1 VREITMFEPLLGLGV
16 AIGLGV
22 YLIVALL
29 NPERF

>member
-1 VREITMFEPLLGLGV
+1 MFDSILGLGV
-16 AIGLGV
+16 ALALGA